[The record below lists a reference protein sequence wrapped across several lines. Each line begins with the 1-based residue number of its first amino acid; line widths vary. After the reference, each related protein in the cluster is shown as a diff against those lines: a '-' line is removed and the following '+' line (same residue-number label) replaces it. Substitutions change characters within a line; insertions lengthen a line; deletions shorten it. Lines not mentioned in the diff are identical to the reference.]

1 MEEWTDH
8 VFEVGKGLLS
18 NEVDSWMTG
27 VNKNVAGKQ
36 TRIIARYSGSAPIF
50 RNKCDAVTAAHYDP
64 FTLRRSGDS

>member
-1 MEEWTDH
+1 

-36 TRIIARYSGSAPIF
+36 KRTIARYSGSAQQF
-50 RNKCDAVTAAHYDP
+50 RSKCDAVAAARYSE
-64 FTLRRSGDS
+64 FTLRRGEESQMTARL